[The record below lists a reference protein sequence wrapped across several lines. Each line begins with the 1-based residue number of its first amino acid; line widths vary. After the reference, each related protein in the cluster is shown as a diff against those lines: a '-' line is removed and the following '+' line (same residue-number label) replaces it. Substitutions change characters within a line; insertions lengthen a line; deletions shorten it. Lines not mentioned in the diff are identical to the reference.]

1 MDFSRLNTRI
11 TFVTRKNGK
20 DPETRENIVLNEP
33 LFSCWAEIREQ
44 KLREK
49 LTTAGTFL
57 ENSVTF
63 IIRYQ
68 QVKKA
73 TNNMHVLHDD
83 ELYEI
88 KDILPNSQDKN
99 LINVFAEKVS

>member
-1 MDFSRLNTRI
+1 MRFSRLNTRVS
-11 TFVTRKNGK
+11 FVHKKNGK
-20 DPETRENIVLNEP
+20 DPVSRENIEILET

-49 LTTAGTFL
+49 LSTVGTIY
-57 ENSVTF
+57 ENSITF

-68 QVKKA
+68 QIKKV
-73 TNNMHVLHDD
+73 TNNMHVLHHD

-88 KDILPNSQDKN
+88 KDILPNSQDQD